1 MCENYKNQPKVYI
14 IIINWN
20 GIVDTLECL
29 SSLANLEYSNFEIVV
44 VDNGSS
50 DDSVNIIKEQYRKVI
65 VIESETNLGF
75 TGGNN
80 LGISFALENCAD
92 YVWLLNNDTVVD
104 SQALSYLISAASISS
119 NNGVIGSVI
128 YDYTDR
134 NRIQF
139 AGATINW
146 TKAKSPHIYTLPHNN
161 LFEVERVNGC
171 SMLVSNNV
179 FKKIGLFDDN
189 YFLYVEEVDFCV
201 RARNAKFKCLMET
214 RSKIYHKVSS
224 TVNRTAG
231 KGIILKYYNTRNFLY
246 LIDKLCPYYWR
257 KLIIARRI
265 LKYVRQDMGN
275 FVKLLLSLTLR
286 LNLVKPE
293 DCPKLYAVK
302 DYLFDKMGKTSF
314 MGN

>member
-1 MCENYKNQPKVYI
+1 MCENYKNEPKVYI
-14 IIINWN
+14 VIINWN
-20 GIVDTLECL
+20 GIADTLECL
-29 SSLANLEYSNFEIVV
+29 SSLANLEYSNSEIVV

-50 DDSVNIIKEQYRKVI
+50 DNSVNIIKEQYSKVI
-65 VIESETNLGF
+65 VIESKTNLGF

-80 LGISFALENCAD
+80 LGFSFALENRAD

-104 SQALSYLISAASISS
+104 GKALSYLVSAASVSHD
-119 NNGVIGSVI
+119 NGIIGSVI
-128 YDYTDR
+128 YDYADR

-146 TKAKSPHIYTLPHNN
+146 AKASSPHIFTLSHNN

-171 SMLVSNNV
+171 SMLVSNIV
-179 FKKIGLFDDN
+179 LKKIGLFDDN
-189 YFLYVEEVDFCV
+189 YFLYAEEVDFCV
-201 RARNAKFKCLMET
+201 RARNAKFRCLMEPK
-214 RSKIYHKVSS
+214 SKIYHKVSS

-265 LKYVRQDMGN
+265 LKYVRQDMSN

-286 LNLVKPE
+286 LRLVKPE

-302 DYLFDKMGKTSF
+302 DYLFHKMGKTLF